1 MTPNMTR
8 IWVGD
13 IRQVHLTASGQ
24 FLRHCQPRKPR
35 NDTTQVN
42 FVPTLFQ
49 LAGLWSLCSCFKSEG
64 CGLLQTCLGMM
75 SHLRVA
81 PSNRFA
87 GPKLRIVEL
96 TLYAYTRR
104 YICLYHILYDLFVHI
119 TYALNVELHNEI
131 YKQNNRLVGVLKL
144 ASSRFQACLVPSG
157 KTHCVEYVSR
167 DEASHNLV
175 KTVIAVRLLSDCYL
189 PHLWS
194 PSPWGSLL
202 SCRSGKLARTND
214 TGSRQPIS
222 AVYSGA
228 EYSTP
233 RAERFRAD
241 FGDSTAWSGHAAR
254 LPAVCQENCDCWR

>member
-1 MTPNMTR
+1 MFDMTPNMTR

-35 NDTTQVN
+35 NDTKRVN

-175 KTVIAVRLLSDCYL
+175 NTVIAARLLSDCYL
-189 PHLWS
+189 PHL
-194 PSPWGSLL
+194 
-202 SCRSGKLARTND
+202 
-214 TGSRQPIS
+214 
-222 AVYSGA
+222 
-228 EYSTP
+228 
-233 RAERFRAD
+233 
-241 FGDSTAWSGHAAR
+241 
-254 LPAVCQENCDCWR
+254 